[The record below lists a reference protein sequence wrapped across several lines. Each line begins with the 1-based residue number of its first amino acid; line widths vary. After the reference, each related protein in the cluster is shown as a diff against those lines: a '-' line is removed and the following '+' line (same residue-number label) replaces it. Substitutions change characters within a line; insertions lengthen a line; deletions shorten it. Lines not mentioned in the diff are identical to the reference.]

1 MVSTSGATGSRVT
14 IPRIAAT
21 HIFPNCPRYQALMQ
35 QIESRFE
42 KL

>member
-1 MVSTSGATGSRVT
+1 MQPLFIHDLARSGLQLGDD
-14 IPRIAAT
+14 
-21 HIFPNCPRYQALMQ
+21 PRYQALMQ